1 MNKLKIPTNIKTGL
15 RNKFSLG
22 MLLVV
27 TSLLLTACI
36 PTLNTQQQPS
46 NTTETQPDTSQKD
59 SQQVSGSLLD
69 MLNLNKNMQCSYS
82 DKDAENKTSFTAQ
95 MYLAGNKVRSNVE
108 YTDKDNKT
116 TESSM
121 IGDGEWLYIWTNAS
135 NNGTKMKI
143 DAMEETLKDV
153 KQDVNEQSN
162 KNADVNQVKEKYDYS
177 CDSWNPDMSMFA
189 VPSTIAFIDLQE
201 TMDKLKEQTGGFK
214 DAGCNACKMIQ
225 DTGAQAEC
233 LQRLDC

>member
-82 DKDAENKTSFTAQ
+82 GKDAENKTSFTAQ

-108 YTDKDNKT
+108 
-116 TESSM
+116 
-121 IGDGEWLYIWTNAS
+121 
-135 NNGTKMKI
+135 
-143 DAMEETLKDV
+143 
-153 KQDVNEQSN
+153 
-162 KNADVNQVKEKYDYS
+162 
-177 CDSWNPDMSMFA
+177 
-189 VPSTIAFIDLQE
+189 
-201 TMDKLKEQTGGFK
+201 
-214 DAGCNACKMIQ
+214 
-225 DTGAQAEC
+225 
-233 LQRLDC
+233 